1 MRKIP
6 SPKLN
11 KAIKISE
18 ISWTHSYSPIT
29 DVDLCQVPNESRVIL
44 LANLLKL
51 TIDIILLR
59 IFF

>member
-29 DVDLCQVPNESRVIL
+29 DEDLCQEP
-44 LANLLKL
+44 K
-51 TIDIILLR
+51 R
-59 IFF
+59 IKGHSVGKIN